1 MRRRKPAPK
10 QNLRQ
15 LAVLVIALGLILFFG
30 IKSIVTVV
38 NLPQRPE
45 RGTEPVSMG
54 GPDTPAENAAEG
66 TLPQEPTDSGK
77 GQAVARATLLS
88 TGDVLMH
95 KSLIDVAARADGT
108 YDFSHMFQYIKE
120 YVEQA
125 DYAVANLETTLG
137 GPSNPYQ
144 GAPAFNCPDS
154 LVDAARDAGFDM
166 FLTANNHCADT
177 GTAGVIRTV
186 ETVRAKGMVTLGT
199 NLNDEETK
207 YALVDMNGIRVGM
220 LCYTYAGAQKEE
232 GRPSLN
238 GGAYLSKKGL
248 VCYYLNDNL
257 DAFYQLAQGQLA
269 QMKAAGAEATVIYM
283 HWGPNEYELDAS
295 IAKKMI
301 AQKLCDIGYD
311 VIIGGHP
318 HVVEPMQLLTSTTD
332 PEHKTV
338 CLYSMGNAVSN
349 QRVALEAISKSCP
362 TGHTEDGVLLRIDFE
377 KYADGSVEVAGVD
390 LIPTWVD
397 LSDTQ
402 KYVII
407 PLEYARQDSWNSLYA
422 LQDTDAAQRSFDRT
436 MALVGGGLAE
446 IRAYLTGK

>member
-10 QNLRQ
+10 QNLQQ
-15 LAVLVIALGLILFFG
+15 LAVLVLTLGLVLFFG
-30 IKSIVTVV
+30 IKSIVTAS
-38 NLPQRPE
+38 NLPQRPQQGQSLS
-45 RGTEPVSMG
+45 R
-54 GPDTPAENAAEG
+54 PDTPQIAETEPAPEEPAE
-66 TLPQEPTDSGK
+66 TALSGK
-77 GQAVARATLLS
+77 RTPVASATILS

-95 KSLIDVAARADGT
+95 KPLIEAAAQADGT
-108 YDFSHMFQYIKE
+108 YDFSHMFRYIRE
-120 YVEQA
+120 YVQKA

-137 GPSNPYQ
+137 GPGNPYQ

-154 LVDAARDAGFDM
+154 LVDAARDAGFDL

-186 ETVRAKGMVTLGT
+186 ETVRAKGMATLGT
-199 NLNDEETK
+199 NLNDEENK
-207 YALVDMNGIRVGM
+207 YIVTDINGIQVGM

-257 DAFYQLAQGQLA
+257 DAFYQLAQSQFT

-283 HWGPNEYELDAS
+283 HWGPEEYQLDAS
-295 IAKKMI
+295 IAKQMI

-318 HVVEPMQLLTSTTD
+318 HVVEPLQLLTSTVD

-349 QRVALEAISKSCP
+349 QRVAIDAIANSCP
-362 TGHTEDGVLLRIDFE
+362 TGHTEDGVLFSVTFE
-377 KYADGSVEVAGVD
+377 KYDDGSVALAQVD
-390 LIPTWVD
+390 VIPTWVE
-397 LSDTQ
+397 LSSSQ
-402 KYVII
+402 KYVVI
-407 PLEYARQDSWNSLYA
+407 PLEYARQDSWGSLYSLENA
-422 LQDTDAAQRSFDRT
+422 DSAKRSFDRT

-446 IRAYLTGK
+446 IRAYLSNE

>member
-10 QNLRQ
+10 QNLQQ
-15 LAVLVIALGLILFFG
+15 LAVLVLTLGLVLFFG
-30 IKSIVTVV
+30 IKSIVTAS
-38 NLPQRPE
+38 NLPQRPQQGQSLS
-45 RGTEPVSMG
+45 RPDTPQIAGTEPA
-54 GPDTPAENAAEG
+54 PEEPAETA
-66 TLPQEPTDSGK
+66 LSGK
-77 GQAVARATLLS
+77 RTPVASATILS

-95 KSLIDVAARADGT
+95 KPLIEAAAQADGT
-108 YDFSHMFQYIKE
+108 YDFSHMFRYIRE
-120 YVEQA
+120 YVQKA

-137 GPSNPYQ
+137 GPGNPYQ

-154 LVDAARDAGFDM
+154 LVDAARDAGFDL

-186 ETVRAKGMVTLGT
+186 ETVRAKGMATLGT
-199 NLNDEETK
+199 NLNDEENK
-207 YALVDMNGIRVGM
+207 YIVTDINGIQVGM

-257 DAFYQLAQGQLA
+257 DAFYQLAQSQFT
-269 QMKAAGAEATVIYM
+269 QMKAAVAEATVIYM
-283 HWGPNEYELDAS
+283 HWGPEEYQLDAS
-295 IAKKMI
+295 IAKQMI

-318 HVVEPMQLLTSTTD
+318 HVVEPLQLLTSTVD

-349 QRVALEAISKSCP
+349 QRVAIDAIANSCP
-362 TGHTEDGVLLRIDFE
+362 TGHTEDGVLFCVTFE
-377 KYADGSVEVAGVD
+377 KYDDGSVALAQVD
-390 LIPTWVD
+390 VIPTWVE
-397 LSDTQ
+397 LSSSQ
-402 KYVII
+402 KYVVI
-407 PLEYARQDSWNSLYA
+407 PLEYARQDSWGSLYSLENA
-422 LQDTDAAQRSFDRT
+422 DSAKRSFDRT

-446 IRAYLTGK
+446 IRAYLSNK